1 MRVITD
7 STADLPES
15 ILEEYKIEVIPL
27 KVHFGEE
34 QFLDWVDLRPE
45 NFYDKLQKSDILP
58 KTSQPSPAEF
68 VEKYKGQ
75 NSSNTIFSIHI
86 SSQLSGTYQ
95 SAMMA
100 KDMLPE
106 MDIVVVDT
114 KLASIPH
121 GLVVFEVARAVKEG
135 KSKEDILALIDYLLS
150 NVRLFFMVDTL
161 EYLQKNGRIGKA
173 QALLGG
179 LLKMKP
185 ILTLVDGVVT
195 PKDKVRGHQKALNRL
210 IGLCLEEFSSEKPV
224 QVAIL
229 HGNVLEEALKVKAM
243 VEETF
248 NNDEII
254 ITNLGA
260 VIGTH
265 VGPGAVGIAMYHK
278 YA

>member
-15 ILEEYKIEVIPL
+15 ILEEYKIEMVPL

-34 QFLDWVDLRPE
+34 QLLDWVDLKPD
-45 NFYDKLQKSDILP
+45 NFYDKLQKSNILP
-58 KTSQPSPAEF
+58 RTSQPSPAEF
-68 VEKYKGQ
+68 VEKYKQ
-75 NSSNTIFSIHI
+75 QDNNDVIFSIHI

-100 KDMLPE
+100 KDMLPD

-114 KLASIPH
+114 KLGSVSH
-121 GLVVFEVARAVKEG
+121 GMVVLEVARAVKEG
-135 KSKEDILALIDYLLS
+135 KSKEEILSLIDYLLA
-150 NVRLFFMVDTL
+150 NIKMFFMVDTL

-185 ILTLVDGVVT
+185 ILTLVDGTVT
-195 PKDKVRGHQKALNRL
+195 PKDKVRGHQKALDRL
-210 IGLCLEEFSSEKPV
+210 VGLCLEEYGSDKPV

-229 HGNVLEEALKVKAM
+229 HGNVLEEALKVKDK
-243 VEETF
+243 VEKTF

-254 ITNLGA
+254 ITVLGA
-260 VIGTH
+260 VIGSH
-265 VGPGAVGIAMYHK
+265 IGPGAVGIMMYHK
-278 YA
+278 YD

>member
-15 ILEEYKIEVIPL
+15 ILKEYNIEMVPL

-34 QFLDWVDLRPE
+34 QFLDWVDLKPD

-58 KTSQPSPAEF
+58 RTSQPSPADF
-68 VEKYKGQ
+68 VEKYKEKDQ
-75 NSSNTIFSIHI
+75 NEVIFSIHI

-100 KDMLPE
+100 KDMLPD

-114 KLASIPH
+114 KLGSIAH
-121 GLVVFEVARAVKEG
+121 GMVVLEVARAVKEG
-135 KSKEDILALIDYLLS
+135 KSKEDIVSLIDYLLG
-150 NVRLFFMVDTL
+150 NIKLIFMVATL

-185 ILTLVDGVVT
+185 ILTLVDGIVT
-195 PKDKVRGHQKALNRL
+195 PRDKVRGQQKALDRL
-210 IGLCLEEFSSEKPV
+210 ISLCLEEYGSDKPV
-224 QVAIL
+224 QVAVL
-229 HGNVLEEALKVKAM
+229 HGNVVEEALKVKEM
-243 VEETF
+243 VEKNF
-248 NNDEII
+248 NNGEII
-254 ITNLGA
+254 ITELGA
-260 VIGTH
+260 VIGSH
-265 VGPGAVGIAMYHK
+265 IGPGAVGVVMYHK
-278 YA
+278 QD